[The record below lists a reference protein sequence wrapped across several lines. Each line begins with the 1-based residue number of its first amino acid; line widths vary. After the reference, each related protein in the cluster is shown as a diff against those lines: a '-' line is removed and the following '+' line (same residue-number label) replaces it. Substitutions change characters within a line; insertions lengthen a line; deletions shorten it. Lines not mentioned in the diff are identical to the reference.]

1 MELLCNNSRSR
12 ISSLSASF
20 SLNVLNYNR
29 ICKRATRPQLLG
41 TYFPKQAT
49 EQEKYTVGMG
59 GVAEEW
65 WPRVRSE
72 PMLGE
77 EEMCKEEQPCVGRS
91 RVMMASTYWAVQ
103 KDESVPKN
111 GEAGPGD

>member
-1 MELLCNNSRSR
+1 
-12 ISSLSASF
+12 
-20 SLNVLNYNR
+20 
-29 ICKRATRPQLLG
+29 
-41 TYFPKQAT
+41 
-49 EQEKYTVGMG
+49 
-59 GVAEEW
+59 
-65 WPRVRSE
+65 
-72 PMLGE
+72 MLGE